1 MGASPNLIHFKRRY
15 AFQAIVCGYSLKA
28 IAKPKWKP
36 NDPERVFDVEFYA
49 YGDDEQPAEAFILG
63 LSNEDAGRLF
73 GFVDNIASDWPL
85 RRSEGTDWK
94 RLGGPAKGCHE
105 VRLRIWKK
113 LYRLYVRLDG
123 ERRRFVLLDG
133 ETKSADAALPATV
146 YRRVGRFG
154 NDYMATRCIS
164 PPR

>member
-1 MGASPNLIHFKRRY
+1 
-15 AFQAIVCGYSLKA
+15 
-28 IAKPKWKP
+28 
-36 NDPERVFDVEFYA
+36 VFDVEFYA
-49 YGDDEQPAEAFILG
+49 YGKDKQPAEDFILG
-63 LSNEDAGRLF
+63 LSDDDAGRLF

-94 RLGGPAKGCHE
+94 PLGGPAKGCHE

-113 LYRLYVRLDG
+113 LHRLFVRLDG

-133 ETKSADAALPATV
+133 ETKSVGAVLPDAV
-146 YRRVGRFG
+146 YRRVGQFSS
-154 NDYMATRCIS
+154 DYMARRQIS

>member
-1 MGASPNLIHFKRRY
+1 MW
-15 AFQAIVCGYSLKA
+15 YSLKA

-94 RLGGPAKGCHE
+94 PLGGPAKGCPE
-105 VRLRIWKK
+105 VRLRMEEVAP
-113 LYRLYVRLDG
+113 LVCEAGRRATPLCAS
-123 ERRRFVLLDG
+123 RRRNQECGCGVARDG
-133 ETKSADAALPATV
+133 L
-146 YRRVGRFG
+146 
-154 NDYMATRCIS
+154 S
-164 PPR
+164 PSGPIRQ